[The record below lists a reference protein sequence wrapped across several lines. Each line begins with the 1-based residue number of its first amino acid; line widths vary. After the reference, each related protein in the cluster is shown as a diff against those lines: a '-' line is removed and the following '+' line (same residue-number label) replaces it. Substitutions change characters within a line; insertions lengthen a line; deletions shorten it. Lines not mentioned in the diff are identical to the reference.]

1 MMADDRNGRAAAARR
16 SLEGLSVG
24 DALGETFFAHS
35 ATVRRRIEAR
45 ELPAGPLR
53 WTDDT
58 AMAISIVEVLERF
71 GRIEQDELARLFG
84 RRFAEEPQRGYG
96 SGAFDILDK
105 LDRGMDWRAVS
116 PAVFGGTGS
125 MGNGGAMR
133 AAPIGAFFA
142 GSASMAAENARLS
155 AEVTHA
161 HVEGKAGAIAVAV
174 AAAHLAGGGAPER
187 LFAKVLEH
195 VPESHTRAGIEE
207 ASKLPLATGPV
218 VAAARLGSGARV
230 LSQDTVPFCLWCV
243 RKAGS
248 DFAEAF
254 WTTVAGL
261 GDSDTTCAIV
271 CGIVAAQPGVTAPP
285 AWVALREPLPR
296 RQP

>member
-24 DALGETFFAHS
+24 DALGETFFAHP

-45 ELPAGPLR
+45 ELPIGPLR

-58 AMAISIVEVLERF
+58 AMAISVVEVLERF

-84 RRFAEEPQRGYG
+84 RRFAKEPQRGYG

-142 GSASMAAENARLS
+142 GSTSVAAENARLS

-174 AAAHLAGGGAPER
+174 AAAHLAGGGAPGK
-187 LFAKVLEH
+187 LFSEVLEY
-195 VPESHTRAGIEE
+195 VPESQTRAGIEE
-207 ASKLPLATGPV
+207 ASKLRLAAGPV

-243 RKAGS
+243 RKAGG

-261 GDSDTTCAIV
+261 GDNDTTCAIV
-271 CGIVAAQPGVTAPP
+271 CGIVASQPGVTIPP
-285 AWVALREPLPR
+285 AWIALREPLPR